1 MNVLALALYLAVT
14 IALYLYFRYR
24 LLREMVE
31 RQVVTVVSSKELQ
44 HLINY
49 VFISMIIVGVI
60 VGIISSSALAFLLIA
75 SILIIPVVLHE
86 IIRNLIAYYQL
97 VVSRALNVG
106 EFVILTRGIR
116 GWVKRITPFFVELR
130 GEHEEV
136 IRVPNPLV
144 SSEPIRIPSK
154 SLPFTLQIRV
164 GIKHGVELAEIED
177 IVMSAVMATKRY
189 SVIEPKVKIRSITNS
204 YIEYEV
210 MYGLGNYEVTST
222 IIKTLALKLR
232 KALEEKGLS
241 FEVKVEHALMSR

>member
-1 MNVLALALYLAVT
+1 MNGVTLALYFVT
-14 IALYLYFRYR
+14 TTALYVYFRYKV
-24 LLREMVE
+24 LKEMVE

-44 HLINY
+44 HLLNY
-49 VFISMIIVGVI
+49 VFISMIIVGLV
-60 VGIISSSALAFLLIA
+60 VGLISSTALAFLLIA
-75 SILIIPVVLHE
+75 SIIIVPIVLHE

-116 GWVKRITPFFVELR
+116 GWVKRLTPFFVELR

-154 SLPFTLQIRV
+154 SLPFTLQIKV
-164 GIKHGVELAEIED
+164 GLKPGIEINELEE
-177 IVMSAVMATKRY
+177 VVTNAVTVTKRY
-189 SVIEPKVKIRSITNS
+189 SVIEPKIKIRSISNT

-222 IIKTLALKLR
+222 IIKTLASKLR
-232 KALEEKGLS
+232 KALEEKGLN
-241 FEVKVEHALMSR
+241 FEVRVEHALMNR